1 MGSLLCA
8 CARAEVLAPRYRRT
22 GAKKPVV
29 TNAYN
34 AKNHVDTPTAD
45 GSRDHRRHIH
55 VEMRGTMQLR
65 VHHRAPATAVED
77 SSVPADF
84 EVAQR

>member
-8 CARAEVLAPRYRRT
+8 CGSPGAPPSAR
-22 GAKKPVV
+22 GSKKPVV